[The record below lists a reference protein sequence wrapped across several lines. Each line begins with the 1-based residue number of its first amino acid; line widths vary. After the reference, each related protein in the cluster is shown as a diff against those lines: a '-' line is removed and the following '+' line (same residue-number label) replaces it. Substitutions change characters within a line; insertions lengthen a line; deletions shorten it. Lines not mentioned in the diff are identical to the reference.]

1 MCPRLARLAPAV
13 VVSAVPEILAAMSDL
28 KTRILDDVK
37 TAMKAG
43 EKERLSVLR
52 MLSAEIKQREV
63 VDAITLTDAVV
74 QASVEKMV
82 KQRRDAE
89 SQFRSGN
96 RPDLADKEA
105 SEIAVLMSYLPQ
117 QMSEAEVD
125 ALIVQAIA
133 ETGAAGGKDMGKVMG
148 WIKPRAA
155 GKTDMGK
162 LSGLIK
168 AKLG

>member
-1 MCPRLARLAPAV
+1 
-13 VVSAVPEILAAMSDL
+13 MSDL
-28 KTRILDDVK
+28 KTRVLDDIK

-43 EKERLSVLR
+43 EKDRLTVLR
-52 MLSAEIKQREV
+52 MLSSEIKNREV
-63 VDAITLTDAVV
+63 VDAVTITDAVV
-74 QASVEKMV
+74 TASVEKMV
-82 KQRRDAE
+82 KQRRDSE
-89 SQFRSGN
+89 SQFRAGN

-105 SEIAVLMSYLPQ
+105 AEIAILMAYLPQ
-117 QMSEAEVD
+117 QMSEAEVQ
-125 ALIVQAIA
+125 ALIAQAIA

-168 AKLG
+168 AALG